1 MTAKRMTWEEMVKTY
16 PDMWVAVAN
25 PVMDGDSPD
34 ILEGDVVAT
43 VSDDDIGDYEVD
55 HIGEGLK
62 YCRTTDSGWNGMFY
76 ADFSITTV
84 LKKRPSTP

>member
-1 MTAKRMTWEEMVKTY
+1 
-16 PDMWVAVAN
+16 
-25 PVMDGDSPD
+25 
-34 ILEGDVVAT
+34 VAT

-84 LKKRPSTP
+84 